1 MNKEK
6 VGIAFGGGGAR
17 GYAHV
22 GVLRALRNNGRVLP
36 TICAGTSIGSVMAAC
51 LAADIPQK
59 LIEQRAADLDWV
71 SDIIDLGDSTR
82 HAFKFFREG
91 GLLSNMK
98 LEETLNTLLE
108 GRGFSDLPH
117 DLSIVATD
125 LEKRTRVIFTSP
137 RTAEKIDRIPLED
150 FLPLPTDELPGYYTE
165 IVSDVESIGL
175 AARASCAVP
184 GVFHPVEVGKYRLVD
199 GGVIDQVPVDVV
211 KAMGAGKIV
220 AVSLGASL
228 APDQFRSV
236 VTALNMSM
244 DAMATQQLRKSL
256 SLADRAFQISAIEKY
271 SFIRLKQMDL
281 ADVGELDMNR
291 CIDQTEWLRL
301 RL

>member
-1 MNKEK
+1 MDNEK

-22 GVLRALRNNGRVLP
+22 GVLRALHKKGSVLP

-51 LAADIPQK
+51 LAADIPQE
-59 LIEQRAADLDWV
+59 LIEQKAADLAWV
-71 SDIIDLGDSTR
+71 PDIIDLGDSTR

-91 GLLSNMK
+91 GLLSNIN

-108 GRGFSDLPH
+108 GRGFSDLTH
-117 DLSIVATD
+117 DLAIVATD

-137 RTAEKIDRIPLED
+137 RTAEKIDRIPLEE
-150 FLPLPTDELPGYYTE
+150 FLPPPTEELPGYYTE

-184 GVFHPVEVGKYRLVD
+184 GVFHPVVVGKYRLVD
-199 GGVIDQVPVDVV
+199 GGVIDQVPVDAV

-220 AVSLGASL
+220 AVSLSASL
-228 APDQFRSV
+228 APDQFRTAV
-236 VTALNMSM
+236 NALNMSM
-244 DAMATQQLRKSL
+244 DAMATQQLRN
-256 SLADRAFQISAIEKY
+256 SLALADKAFQISSIRKY
-271 SFIRLKQMDL
+271 SVIRLKQLEL
-281 ADVGELDMNR
+281 ADVGERDMNR
-291 CIDQTEWLRL
+291 CIEQTEWL
-301 RL
+301 